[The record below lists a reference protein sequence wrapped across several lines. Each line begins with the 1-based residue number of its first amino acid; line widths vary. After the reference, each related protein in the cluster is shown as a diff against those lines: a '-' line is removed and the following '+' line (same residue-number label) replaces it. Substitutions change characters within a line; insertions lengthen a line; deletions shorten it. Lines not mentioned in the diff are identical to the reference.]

1 MTKRHIGWSSFPRSK
16 EVQGNKRHQKR
27 QIIKQRQAIFRVCM
41 LCHAMPSLALRSWQA
56 TKTGASQ
63 VQDSAWEGSSSGGL
77 AHKMQNDANVQEVP
91 PKRKSQVYKMSADI
105 HSSCTHVVP
114 RCTMLYHSAHRTR
127 FVTRSIVFVFF
138 FYRFDSFCGC
148 DGPGG
153 PSQAKPRSSAWPERC
168 TQLHEKEMSGDAGG
182 AADLW
187 DHTFYGGPPIH
198 VRSRQ
203 ILICI
208 SNN

>member
-1 MTKRHIGWSSFPRSK
+1 
-16 EVQGNKRHQKR
+16 
-27 QIIKQRQAIFRVCM
+27 
-41 LCHAMPSLALRSWQA
+41 MPSLALRSCQA

-63 VQDSAWEGSSSGGL
+63 VQDSAWEGSSSSGL

-105 HSSCTHVVP
+105 LSSCTHVVP
-114 RCTMLYHSAHRTR
+114 RCITVH
-127 FVTRSIVFVFF
+127 IVLDSLLDLSYLFF
-138 FYRFDSFCGC
+138 LYRFDSFCGC

-153 PSQAKPRSSAWPERC
+153 PSQAKPAKPRSSAWPERC
-168 TQLHEKEMSGDAGG
+168 TQLHEKEMSGGAGG

-208 SNN
+208 SNNWYIYILYIHSII

>member
-127 FVTRSIVFVFF
+127 FVTISYLFF
-138 FYRFDSFCGC
+138 FLSFWFVLWLWWARWAQSSEAQVECMTWEMHTAAWKRNVWRC
-148 DGPGG
+148 RRRCRPVGPHILW
-153 PSQAKPRSSAWPERC
+153 RSP
-168 TQLHEKEMSGDAGG
+168 
-182 AADLW
+182 
-187 DHTFYGGPPIH
+187 HT
-198 VRSRQ
+198 RQ
-203 ILICI
+203 ITSDTYMHI
-208 SNN
+208 